1 MFRLRINFSLAG
13 EKAKISLLQEQ
24 KEKEV
29 VTRREV
35 KTAPGTWKKNV
46 CIYMYIAYTHCRG

>member
-13 EKAKISLLQEQ
+13 EKTKISRLQEQ

-29 VTRREV
+29 VTRREM
-35 KTAPGTWKKNV
+35 KTVPGTYKE
-46 CIYMYIAYTHCRG
+46 THL